1 MKLTGA
7 RVSCAV
13 LLLVAAFFS
22 IFGAPA
28 SADGAQIW
36 IQVKIHT
43 DMPNTPLS
51 LAASDGTISRTVHT
65 DAAGSARLLLAPAEY
80 CLTVNGSSHSFLLHR
95 NGVIE
100 ASSDGCH
107 TDGRSLFLILKID

>member
-1 MKLTGA
+1 MKFTGA

-22 IFGAPA
+22 IFGVPA
-28 SADGAQIW
+28 SAEGAQIW

-43 DMPNTPLS
+43 DMPNAPLS
-51 LAASDGTISRTVHT
+51 LASSDGTISRTVRT
-65 DAAGSARLLLAPAEY
+65 DSNGSARLLLAPEEY
-80 CLTVNGSSHSFLLHR
+80 CLTVNGSSHSFLLLR

-100 ASSDGCH
+100 AGSEGCC
-107 TDGRSLFLILKID
+107 TDGRSLFLILLP